1 MTTQHLFRT
10 AFLVTVLSALAF
22 GQHSEPELRLLA
34 AKHSLAEGDNSSKSG
49 SYLHAKA
56 LLTDCTPGGMHQAL
70 VEYYLGY
77 ADYRLGVV
85 VYRMDKEKSI
95 AYLDSAVEHLDRAI
109 GLQKSFAEAHALLS
123 SCYGIKISYA
133 PLKGLALGP
142 KASSAMEKARDLAPG
157 NPRVA
162 LLDAIR
168 IFNTPSLFG
177 GSKEEGLQKMQK
189 AAELFDRWVPPD
201 SLAPDW
207 GKAEVYAWIGLA
219 HLDRKE
225 SILAR
230 KAFER
235 ALQIDPDYGWV
246 KYGLLPKISTRQQ
259 GGE

>member
-1 MTTQHLFRT
+1 MTTRHLFR
-10 AFLVTVLSALAF
+10 AAYLLIISSVLAF
-22 GQHSEPELRLLA
+22 GQQSETELRLLA
-34 AKHSLAEGDNSSKSG
+34 AKHSLAEGDNSSKAEP
-49 SYLHAKA
+49 YIHAKA
-56 LLTDCTPGGMHQAL
+56 LLTGCTPGGRYEAL
-70 VEYYLGY
+70 AEYYRGY

-95 AYLDSAVEHLDRAI
+95 AYLDSAVDHLDRAI
-109 GLQKSFAEAHALLS
+109 GMDKDLAEADALLS
-123 SCYGIKISYA
+123 SCYGIKISHA
-133 PLKGLALGP
+133 PLKGLVLGP
-142 KASSAMEKARDLAPG
+142 KASSAMEKARELAPG

-177 GSKEEGLQKMQK
+177 GSKEEGLQAMQK
-189 AAELFDRWVPPD
+189 AAELFDQWVPAD
-201 SLAPDW
+201 SLVPDW